1 MFKKEINFNKSFK
14 YVLIGYAIFFI
25 IGIIFCA
32 IWGGVNLDINFR
44 GGARLSYSFEGD
56 LDVAATETLIEST
69 ISKDVTV
76 SENTGLTGD
85 SKKLVV
91 TLTGTDS
98 LATEAQ
104 AALEDALVKQYPNN
118 KIELYD
124 SNSVSPTVAGSFFL
138 KSIVAILIAAVL
150 VVIYVGI
157 RFKKI
162 GGVSAG
168 LTAFAALFLDVFSA
182 FFACTIFN
190 LQIDMNFMAVL
201 LTILGYSL
209 NDTIVIYDRVREDK
223 SLFPALPVADLVN
236 GALNKVKV
244 RTIVTTITTFLAV
257 CMIIIVSEF
266 FGLSSLRSFAIPMA
280 IGLVSGCVSSLC
292 VSAPLWVIWK
302 NHTNS
307 TKKNYKK

>member
-124 SNSVSPTVAGSFFL
+124 SNSVSPTIAGSFFL
-138 KSIVAILIAAVL
+138 KSLVAILIAAVL

-168 LTAFAALFLDVFSA
+168 LTAFAALFLDVFAA
-182 FFACTIFN
+182 FFTCAIFN

-280 IGLVSGCVSSLC
+280 IGLISGCVSSLF
-292 VSAPLWVIWK
+292 VSAPLWVLWK
-302 NHTNS
+302 NYTNS
-307 TKKNYKK
+307 KKKSFKK